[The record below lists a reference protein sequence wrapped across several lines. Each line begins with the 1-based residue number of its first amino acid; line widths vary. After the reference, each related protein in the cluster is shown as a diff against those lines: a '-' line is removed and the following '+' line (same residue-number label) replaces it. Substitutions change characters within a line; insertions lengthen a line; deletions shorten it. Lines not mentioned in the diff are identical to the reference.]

1 MEARCE
7 IRYVRVR
14 STWQQFAKAS
24 LYLLFFFFFFLLLT
38 WLLATLVV
46 PIALSSPSFAFVT
59 LPPLKVLFML
69 PALPGQPSYEV

>member
-1 MEARCE
+1 MAT
-7 IRYVRVR
+7 IRQSKSVPAV
-14 STWQQFAKAS
+14 
-24 LYLLFFFFFFLLLT
+24 LFFFFLLLT